1 MVISQEAIRWENFA
15 TVRRAQW
22 CRCREDSHP
31 HIWLPQD
38 HPVHPSDH
46 DRVPPSL
53 NWELH
58 QFQDDAR
65 FAGIIPKPAG
75 GEPNHPGMWT
85 PDVNPPHWLVT

>member
-1 MVISQEAIRWENFA
+1 M
-15 TVRRAQW
+15 
-22 CRCREDSHP
+22 P
-31 HIWLPQD
+31 HIWLPSTAWGA
-38 HPVHPSDH
+38 SDH

-53 NWELH
+53 NWELR

-85 PDVNPPHWLVT
+85 PDREAPDWLLE